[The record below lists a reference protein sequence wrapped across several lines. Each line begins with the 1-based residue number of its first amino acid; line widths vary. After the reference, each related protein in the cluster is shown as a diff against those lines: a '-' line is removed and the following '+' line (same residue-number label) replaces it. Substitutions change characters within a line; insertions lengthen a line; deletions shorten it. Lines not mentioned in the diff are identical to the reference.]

1 MFSFSEKYPTC
12 SIDLKVLESL
22 DIFEILDR
30 SLNMTDEDLATLYH
44 VQPGGSWAPKLCS
57 PSLKG

>member
-1 MFSFSEKYPTC
+1 M
-12 SIDLKVLESL
+12 KVLESL